1 MGHCDAGLGGCSHQ
15 LTRSRAQARHR
26 GGMKER
32 ACQKLDEVSRST
44 ATTLHQDWEREPVAG
59 DTLCLWA
66 CFSHGSAWPSLRFRY
81 QSPKFWVLNQ
91 AHLNRQ
97 LKIKLPPAVSLA
109 QETSFY
115 PQHFLQLMLLTW
127 ASLASQFTLATLKR
141 HKDKGFIK
149 NTRRALR
156 ISSFNQGISIIIFNS
171 ARVEHFLQWY
181 FHWDQ

>member
-1 MGHCDAGLGGCSHQ
+1 MGCWTHISEGLGKAFLTCGLDASLAPLNMGHCDAGLGGCSHQ

-127 ASLASQFTLATLKR
+127 ASLASQFSHCPRLSGVQL
-141 HKDKGFIK
+141 
-149 NTRRALR
+149 
-156 ISSFNQGISIIIFNS
+156 
-171 ARVEHFLQWY
+171 LQTVI
-181 FHWDQ
+181 